1 MSFTLHMTDKVI
13 KQSFAFV
20 DVETGEILSKG
31 FHRFPLSAI
40 PDDCCSKYLQSFLR
54 GVRFGRSVAVELL
67 FEADGPSSIKED
79 FINFD
84 LDLKEDIVTHVHPS
98 SENI

>member
-1 MSFTLHMTDKVI
+1 MTDKVI

-31 FHRFPLSAI
+31 FQCFPLSAL
-40 PDDCCSKYLQSFLR
+40 PADCCTKYLQSFLR
-54 GVRFGRSVAVELL
+54 GVRLGRSVAVELL
-67 FEADGPSSIKED
+67 FQIDEQSSITEE
-79 FINFD
+79 FLNFD
-84 LDLKEDIVTHVHPS
+84 LEAKEDLLSHVHPS